1 MYRFKQIILYSI
13 IYVLSTIFISCDKL
27 KEKPNIIY
35 ILADDLGYGELG
47 VFGQKII
54 ETPNIDALAN
64 NGMIFTDHYSGSPV
78 CAPSRSVF
86 ITGQH
91 TGHTQIRGNDELKER
106 GDTWNYQAMFDNP
119 FLEGQRPIPDSTITI
134 AEVFKSAGYV
144 TGMVGKWGL
153 GAPTTEGLP
162 NRQGFDF
169 FYGYNCQRQAH
180 TLFPMHLWRNEERH
194 LLNNKN
200 IPPHANLKDGV
211 NPNDES
217 SYADF
222 HLNDYAPELMH
233 NEALTFLEDN
243 KDNPFF
249 LYYASPLPHVP
260 LQAPKKWVNYYKK
273 KLGDE
278 EPYTGKS
285 YFPNQTPRA
294 TYAAMISYLDEQ
306 VGDLINKLKEI
317 GQFNNTLIIFT
328 SDNGPTYTGGA
339 DTEFFE
345 SAKPFKTTLGWA
357 KGFVNEGG
365 IRVPM
370 IASWPGKIKS
380 GSKSNQIS
388 AFQDMMPTFCD
399 IVGIDPPE
407 NIDGISIKATFLGDY
422 QKVKHDYLYWEFPAY
437 KGQQAVRMGKWKG
450 IRKNIFEGNM
460 SIELYN
466 LDLDHQEQNNV
477 ALSYPEIV
485 EKISNIMIEAH
496 YPSSILRF
504 KFPQLGD

>member
-1 MYRFKQIILYSI
+1 
-13 IYVLSTIFISCDKL
+13 
-27 KEKPNIIY
+27 
-35 ILADDLGYGELG
+35 
-47 VFGQKII
+47 
-54 ETPNIDALAN
+54 
-64 NGMIFTDHYSGSPV
+64 
-78 CAPSRSVF
+78 
-86 ITGQH
+86 
-91 TGHTQIRGNDELKER
+91 
-106 GDTWNYQAMFDNP
+106 
-119 FLEGQRPIPDSTITI
+119 
-134 AEVFKSAGYV
+134 
-144 TGMVGKWGL
+144 
-153 GAPTTEGLP
+153 
-162 NRQGFDF
+162 
-169 FYGYNCQRQAH
+169 
-180 TLFPMHLWRNEERH
+180 
-194 LLNNKN
+194 
-200 IPPHANLKDGV
+200 
-211 NPNDES
+211 
-217 SYADF
+217 
-222 HLNDYAPELMH
+222 
-233 NEALTFLEDN
+233 
-243 KDNPFF
+243 
-249 LYYASPLPHVP
+249 VP

-306 VGDLINKLKEI
+306 VGDLVNKLKEI

-422 QKVKHDYLYWEFPAY
+422 QKVNHDYLYWEFPAY

-466 LDLDHQEQNNV
+466 LDLDHKEENNV